1 MPRFCMYYPH
11 YYSADSV
18 QKKRRPTGR
27 LYRPNDSI
35 RQMRR
40 LTRAVMTTLSLCST
54 TVQASIYLVA
64 FAIEP
69 IRQAVASSSVC
80 TIRLPVEPAIN
91 TITLF
96 IQAIFDPVAT
106 VLESVLDAVTG
117 IRKRGATND
126 QQSNS
131 YCNSDERR
139 LTWIMSGTCG
149 IDADDGGT
157 VFQALRV
164 FMPVNPA
171 AE

>member
-1 MPRFCMYYPH
+1 
-11 YYSADSV
+11 
-18 QKKRRPTGR
+18 
-27 LYRPNDSI
+27 
-35 RQMRR
+35 
-40 LTRAVMTTLSLCST
+40 MTTLSLCST

-131 YCNSDERR
+131 YCNCFPGIHIKSP
-139 LTWIMSGTCG
+139 LYPYKVMLSVGTTKPTNVG
-149 IDADDGGT
+149 
-157 VFQALRV
+157 
-164 FMPVNPA
+164 
-171 AE
+171 